1 MKDKI
6 DPQLAE
12 LETIRKLLV
21 LALLRTGMSQAQM
34 GAVLGI
40 HQTQVGRMFPTGAL
54 AGLSGKAKKA
64 TAKSGNGHA
73 EVLIDG

>member
-6 DPQLAE
+6 DPKLAE

-21 LALLRTGMSQAQM
+21 LALLRTGISQAQM
-34 GAVLGI
+34 GAILGI

-54 AGLSGKAKKA
+54 AGLSNKSKKVSVKAVNGKAEEA
-64 TAKSGNGHA
+64 G
-73 EVLIDG
+73 DG